1 MRLISWVVFTA
12 GIAGCSSIT
21 VHAQPIWQTHATWCL
36 TDNGSGGQIFRN
48 ACAQYDQ
55 FDSVLSCQQHNPGAQ
70 EAIRRAG
77 REQVNAF
84 MAQYAPEQCQRAY
97 FAPPPSAPIA
107 GPVYGA
113 EPEWQIHARW
123 CLTDGGAG
131 GQNYRN
137 ACAQYDQFDS
147 ILSCQQHNPEAQAA
161 IQRAGRRQVDA
172 FMAQFAPE
180 QCQQAYFAPP
190 PEAPIAGPVYGA
202 EPEWQI
208 HARWCLADG
217 GAGGQNY
224 RNACT
229 QFDQFDSVLSCQQ
242 HNSEAQDA
250 LRRAGR
256 RQVNA
261 FMAQFAPGQ
270 CR

>member
-1 MRLISWVVFTA
+1 MVAAKSWSAPSLRSATRPSPMTAVRPWRCCVAGPTKPFLIFLPDSTPRL
-12 GIAGCSSIT
+12 
-21 VHAQPIWQTHATWCL
+21 
-36 TDNGSGGQIFRN
+36 
-48 ACAQYDQ
+48 
-55 FDSVLSCQQHNPGAQ
+55 
-70 EAIRRAG
+70 
-77 REQVNAF
+77 
-84 MAQYAPEQCQRAY
+84 
-97 FAPPPSAPIA
+97 APPKPPARASTRSTPHPRIAATRSDLPPSMRPPHDA
-107 GPVYGA
+107 Y
-113 EPEWQIHARW
+113 
-123 CLTDGGAG
+123 GAG

-180 QCQQAYFAPP
+180 QRQQAYFAPP
-190 PEAPIAGPVYGA
+190 PQAPIAGPVYGA

-208 HARWCLADG
+208 HARWCLTDG

-229 QFDQFDSVLSCQQ
+229 QFDQFDSILSCQQ